1 MNWLAFW
8 LTRPRRRAPLVF
20 ERDREYKRYSVEL
33 VIEDGEQYHY
43 VTVDG
48 ARMAR
53 GDEPVRSAEDALRLA
68 AAYVARLRNREA
80 QVAREWEQG

>member
-8 LTRPRRRAPLVF
+8 LTRPRRRAPLVLGN
-20 ERDREYKRYSVEL
+20 REYKKYSIEL
-33 VIEDGEQYHY
+33 VFEGGEQYHY

-48 ARMAR
+48 VRLAR

-68 AAYVARLRNREA
+68 AAYIAKLRRREA